1 MLCYERPRSRR
12 SPPQVHVHS
21 FYRIRTL
28 LSCLFAVSQK
38 WIDTHPQESFAPSS
52 SRTRSTTTGQFFLR
66 EEEERV
72 NHQCVGMETAHL
84 GAMVARPFRP
94 SPCCRSTRR
103 SPRVLEV
110 QARSGEARQHQRGKT
125 KKPTTRQTR
134 HQEGP
139 SGMHNSVTAMPKAV
153 LALSALGVVVVFWGL
168 KKVFLAEG
176 GK

>member
-1 MLCYERPRSRR
+1 MLCKRPRSRR
-12 SPPQVHVHS
+12 LTTSGPCTLVLSHS
-21 FYRIRTL
+21 YTPFL
-28 LSCLFAVSQK
+28 PFAVSQK

-72 NHQCVGMETAHL
+72 NHQCVGMETAPL

-153 LALSALGVVVVFWGL
+153 PVSYTHLTLPTNREV
-168 KKVFLAEG
+168 
-176 GK
+176 